1 MRKTKIV
8 CTLGPACDSEEM
20 LRQMIWSGMDV
31 ARFNFSHGTHLEQ
44 KERYDRFVRVRE
56 ELGIPVA
63 AMLDTKGPEIR
74 LGKFSGGRAELKRG
88 SRFVLKA
95 EPCEGDEHQAS
106 ITYAGLY
113 RDIAP
118 GGTILLDDGLIELS
132 VEEISGSD
140 IVCRVINGG
149 KISDRKGVNIPNARF
164 SMPYLSQKDIEDID
178 FAIDN
183 GFDLIAASFVRSA
196 QDVLLVRRQLERRGS
211 DIEIIAKIENEEG
224 VQNIDEILAV
234 SDGIMVARGDMG
246 VEIHFERLPAIQKM
260 MIKKAIAQG
269 KNVITATQM
278 LESMI
283 HNPRPTRAE
292 ASDVANA
299 VYDGTGAVMLSGE
312 TAAGQYPVE
321 AVRTMNSIAQ
331 AVENDINYSGR
342 MRSRTGA
349 AVPNVTN
356 AISFATCQTADEL
369 HAAAIVTVSKSGR
382 TARMI
387 SKFRPSVPIL
397 CCTCDERVRRRL
409 NLVWG
414 VHPVVI
420 PEVDSTDGLFD
431 LSVQAAIAE
440 NMASDGDMV
449 VLTAGVPLGV
459 SGTSNLL
466 KVEVIGNLLVSGT
479 GLTGRTVSGSVV
491 VCRNEDE
498 VLQLCGA
505 GDIIVAPYTTNAM
518 IPALKKAA
526 GLIVEQGGMDS
537 HSATLALALDLP
549 AVINAT
555 HAMQMLK
562 SGMPV
567 TLDAAR
573 GTVCAVKK

>member
-8 CTLGPACDSEEM
+8 CTLGPACDDAGM
-20 LRQMIWSGMDV
+20 LRQMIQAGMDV
-31 ARFNFSHGTHLEQ
+31 ARFNFSHGTHEEQ
-44 KERYDRFVRVRE
+44 KVRYDRFVAVRE
-56 ELGIPVA
+56 ELGAPVA

-74 LGKFSGGRAELKRG
+74 LGKFKGGRAQLARG

-95 EPCEGDEHQAS
+95 ESCEGDESQAS

-132 VEEISGSD
+132 VESIKGSD
-140 IVCRVINGG
+140 IVCRVVNGG
-149 KISDRKGVNIPNARF
+149 AVSDRKGVNIPNARF
-164 SMPYLSQKDIEDID
+164 SMPYLSQKDVEDID
-178 FAIDN
+178 FAVDN
-183 GFDLIAASFVRSA
+183 GFDFIAASFVRSA
-196 QDVLLVRRQLERRGS
+196 DDVLLIRRQLEKRGS
-211 DIEIIAKIENEEG
+211 DIEIISKIENEEG
-224 VQNIDEILAV
+224 VGNIDEILAV

-246 VEIHFERLPAIQKM
+246 VEIQFERLPAIQKM
-260 MIKKAIAQG
+260 MIKKALAQG
-269 KNVITATQM
+269 KTVITATQM

-321 AVRTMNSIAQ
+321 AVRTMASIAA
-331 AVENDINYSGR
+331 AVEGDINYSGR
-342 MRSRTGA
+342 LRARTGA

-387 SKFRPSVPIL
+387 SKFRPGVPIL
-397 CCTCDERVRRRL
+397 CCTASERVRRRL
-409 NLVWG
+409 SLTWG

-420 PEVDSTDGLFD
+420 PEVDSTDSLFD
-431 LSVQAAIAE
+431 LAVQAARAE
-440 NMASDGDMV
+440 KMANDGDMV

-466 KVEVIGNLLVSGT
+466 KVEVIGNLLLSGT
-479 GLTGRTVSGSVV
+479 GLTGRTVSGPVV
-491 VCRNEDE
+491 VCRNESE
-498 VLQLCGA
+498 VLGLCGE
-505 GDIIVAPYTTNAM
+505 GDIVVAPYTTNGM

-526 GLIVEQGGMDS
+526 GMIIEQGGLDS
-537 HSATLALALDLP
+537 HAATLAFALDIP
-549 AVINAT
+549 TVVNAT
-555 HAMQMLK
+555 NAVQLLK
-562 SGMPV
+562 SGTPV
-567 TLDAAR
+567 TLDTAR

>member
-8 CTLGPACDSEEM
+8 CTLGPACDSADT
-20 LRQMIWSGMDV
+20 LRQMIQAGMNV
-31 ARFNFSHGTHLEQ
+31 ARFNFSHGTHEEQ
-44 KERYDRFVRVRE
+44 KARYDRFVAVRE
-56 ELGIPVA
+56 ELGVPVA

-74 LGKFSGGRAELKRG
+74 LGKFQGGRAELKRG

-95 EPCEGDEHQAS
+95 EPCEGDGGKAS
-106 ITYAGLY
+106 ISYAGLY
-113 RDIAP
+113 RDVTP
-118 GGTILLDDGLIELS
+118 GGAILLDDGLIELS
-132 VEEISGSD
+132 IESIEGTD
-140 IVCRVINGG
+140 IVCRVVNGG
-149 KISDRKGVNIPNARF
+149 KISNNKGVNIPNARF
-164 SMPYLSQKDIEDID
+164 SMPYLSQKDSEDID
-178 FAIDN
+178 FAVDN
-183 GFDLIAASFVRSA
+183 GFDFIAASFVRSA
-196 QDVLLVRRQLERRGS
+196 DDVLLIRRQLEKRGS

-224 VQNIDEILAV
+224 VQNIDEILAL

-260 MIKKAIAQG
+260 IIKKAIAQG
-269 KNVITATQM
+269 KAVITATQM

-299 VYDGTGAVMLSGE
+299 VYDGTGAIMLSGE

-321 AVRTMNSIAQ
+321 AVRTMDSIAL
-331 AVENDINYSGR
+331 AVESDINYSGR
-342 MRSRTGA
+342 LRARTGD

-387 SKFRPSVPIL
+387 SKFRPGVPIL
-397 CCTCDERVRRRL
+397 CCTCSERVRRRL
-409 NLVWG
+409 NLTWG

-431 LSVQAAIAE
+431 RAVQAAIAE
-440 NMASDGDMV
+440 RMAADGDMV

-466 KVEVIGNLLVSGT
+466 KVEVIGNLLISGT

-491 VCRNEDE
+491 TCRNEDE
-498 VLQLCGA
+498 VLRLCSE
-505 GDIIVAPYTTNAM
+505 GDIIVAPYTTNKM

-526 GLIVEQGGMDS
+526 GMIIEQGGLDS
-537 HSATLALALDLP
+537 HSATLALALDIP
-549 AVINAT
+549 TVINAT
-555 HAMQMLK
+555 NAMQMLK

-573 GTVCAVKK
+573 GTVCAAKR